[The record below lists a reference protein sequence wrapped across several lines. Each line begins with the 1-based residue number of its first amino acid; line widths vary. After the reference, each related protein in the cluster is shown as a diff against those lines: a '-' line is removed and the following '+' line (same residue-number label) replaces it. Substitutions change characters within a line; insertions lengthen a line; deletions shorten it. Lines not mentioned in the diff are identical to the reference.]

1 VPGSNPGAAVGFFQ
15 GFSHSITDKAI
26 AGSLLFHPSVP
37 TYHLSSARFLT
48 VPVIV
53 AEKALEKPSILHHS
67 FRVLTSR
74 PTSSQFSSLAPNQF
88 HYYLKLKQLTP
99 SLLNLFNSM
108 VGYMVHHI

>member
-1 VPGSNPGAAVGFFQ
+1 VPGSNPRAAVGFFQ

-26 AGSLLFHPSVP
+26 AGPLST

-53 AEKALEKPSILHHS
+53 AEKALEKPSILHHF

-74 PTSSQFSSLAPNQF
+74 PRSSMTLRNF
-88 HYYLKLKQLTP
+88 
-99 SLLNLFNSM
+99 LLLLQISF
-108 VGYMVHHI
+108 ITI